1 MPAMPLIP
9 FDGMFT
15 PHHTNQHQ
23 ELPSLHFTLLHFI
36 THSSSSSSTSIFNI
50 VHHQHHP
57 SPTPSITNTIHHQYH
72 PSPTPSITNTIH
84 HQHHPS
90 PTPSITNT
98 IHHQHH
104 PPSSTHEVGCR
115 EERRRPCPEA
125 ETLLDGRPDCL
136 TDHPTR
142 AMIAKT
148 PFRHRP
154 SGGHVHGATSLT
166 TARRFI

>member
-50 VHHQHHP
+50 VHHQNHP
-57 SPTPSITNTIHHQYH
+57 SS
-72 PSPTPSITNTIH
+72 TPSITNTIH
-84 HQHHPS
+84 HQHY
-90 PTPSITNT
+90 
-98 IHHQHH
+98 

-115 EERRRPCPEA
+115 EERRRPCPKA

-154 SGGHVHGATSLT
+154 SGGHVHAPTSISLKGGEE
-166 TARRFI
+166 IYLI